1 MLEDL
6 DTIDLVMQGD
16 PGEVIIKIIDGGVT
30 IDAAEFNTL
39 LKAKIS
45 QAINALAD
53 DGNFEEAGRP
63 DRLRIEVVHRIPRPP
78 FEDGAVYTINTP
90 ASMPRPLA
98 ISMVFVTRES
108 RYSMPE

>member
-1 MLEDL
+1 MQRDL
-6 DTIDLVMQGD
+6 GWSGD
-16 PGEVIIKIIDGGVT
+16 PEEVVKWTRD
-30 IDAAEFNTL
+30 EF
-39 LKAKIS
+39 KAKIS

-53 DGNFEEAGRP
+53 EGNFEEAGRP

-78 FEDGAVYTINTP
+78 FEDGSVYTINTP